1 MSATDDV
8 APIRISRPAGLL
20 AAVPPMLGFHPT
32 DSLVLLCLAGGRRRI
47 GPVARVDLPQG
58 HDRALAAQLTAHA
71 LRHADEVAVV
81 CYVRGQR
88 RPAILD
94 DLLTELA
101 RAGVEV
107 MDAMIVRDDL
117 ARPAFSDAME
127 KDHPGIPMPDA
138 DDPVVC
144 ALQAAGAL
152 SGRSV
157 LADRAALRRSIAG
170 PKGAKLRAAEA
181 GVSEAAAGRLPPS
194 TTTDEGRVVLLRRT
208 GEGSRHSV
216 PRSIWRL
223 LDAACLQTAET
234 GTVELAVG
242 TAVAAALAE
251 NSVRDAVLA
260 AAFCDLDGAWLPMLI
275 ACATWTPDSVA
286 APVCSVLGIVAYRHG
301 DGALAQVAVDRCLI
315 AEPGHPLALLLIDI
329 MSAGLRPEE
338 LDGIVAV
345 GARRR

>member
-8 APIRISRPAGLL
+8 APIQISRPAGLL

-32 DSLVLLCLAGGRRRI
+32 NSLVLLCLAGRRRRI
-47 GPVARVDLPQG
+47 GPVARVDLPEG
-58 HDRALAAQLTAHA
+58 HDRVLAAQLTAHA

-81 CYVRGQR
+81 CYLRGKR

-94 DLLTELA
+94 DLLEELA
-101 RAGVEV
+101 RAGVDV
-107 MDAMIVRDDL
+107 MDAMIVRGDV
-117 ARPAFSDAME
+117 ARPAFTAAME
-127 KDHPGIPMPDA
+127 KDHPGIPMPGA
-138 DDPVVC
+138 DDPVVR

-157 LADRAALRRSIAG
+157 LADRATLRRSIAG
-170 PKGAKLRAAEA
+170 PRGAELRTAEA

-194 TTTDEGRVVLLRRT
+194 TITGEGRVVVLRRT
-208 GEGSRHSV
+208 GEGRRHSV

-223 LDAACLQTAET
+223 FDAACLQTAQT
-234 GTVELAVG
+234 GTVELPIG
-242 TAVAAALAE
+242 TAVAAVLAE
-251 NSVRDAVLA
+251 NAVRDALLA
-260 AAFCDLDGAWLPMLI
+260 EAFCDLDGAWLPMLI

-286 APVCSVLGIVAYRHG
+286 APLCSVLAVVAYRHG
-301 DGALAQVAVDRCLI
+301 DGALAQVAVDRALT

-338 LDGIVAV
+338 LDGIVAN